1 MWIYIYNYDKIIYK
15 ESKFPSLTLSYVFSF
30 IERSFVSYF
39 LFTQPCDAELYNFVK
54 ENLVIIAGV
63 AIGIAVILV
72 SLNWPHLKFPQP
84 VCRTLWN
91 KSLPQKCGKLRSV
104 MTYNVIW
111 ANQKTESV
119 VYRWY
124 AHMQHLTFDITCFP
138 VFVGAWG
145 VISSVPSIPL
155 STLCLHMWLS
165 ILTCV

>member
-91 KSLPQKCGKLRSV
+91 KSLPQNAGN
-104 MTYNVIW
+104 Y
-111 ANQKTESV
+111 V
-119 VYRWY
+119 VSWRTMSFGLIRRLNLLCIAGTRTCNLW
-124 AHMQHLTFDITCFP
+124 HLT
-138 VFVGAWG
+138 
-145 VISSVPSIPL
+145 
-155 STLCLHMWLS
+155 
-165 ILTCV
+165 